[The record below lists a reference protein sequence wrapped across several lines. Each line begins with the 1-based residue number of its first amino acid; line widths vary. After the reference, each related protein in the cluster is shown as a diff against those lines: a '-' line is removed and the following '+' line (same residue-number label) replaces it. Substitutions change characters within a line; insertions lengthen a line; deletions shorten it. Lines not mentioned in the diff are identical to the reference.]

1 LPLCYLCPINRTQW
15 GRTVTDANPFF
26 DIENIN
32 TINLDAL
39 VTKLPGKPWWKT
51 VFDDLQG
58 KYVLAFLASDAVLKE
73 NGINTA
79 LRLAHF
85 LGQGLIET
93 GFLRYAEE
101 NLNYSAEALGRV
113 WPSHFPTAAI
123 QQEYA
128 RKPEKIANRAY
139 ADRMGNGD
147 EASGDGWKY
156 RGRGFIQLT
165 GRNNYERYAEASGVD
180 IVDNPDLLSQDLQA
194 SIAVAAAFF
203 RVNNLLQYADE
214 NNASAVSRGVNRG
227 NPLSSKAAHGEDDR
241 ILWTKEALTLFQ
253 NPDEVK
259 PPREGGVLEV
269 GDRGVLVEEYQGLLV
284 GLDYA
289 TGGVDGIYGTGTKRM
304 VVAFQQEHDLPTTGK
319 IDQATADAID
329 EAVSPDLPTPTNR
342 TNADAAD
349 IQSEGLETAADS
361 DKVGA
366 AGAVAV
372 GAGAIAIG
380 NEILNSG
387 SDEAGEPDPVAPSPT
402 PQPSTTETPTT
413 GTTEVPVPTPAAQ
426 PSDGGINWIT
436 IGILVAIIAVGL
448 FVFIRSRKMKKDQVK
463 AYRDGRIV

>member
-1 LPLCYLCPINRTQW
+1 
-15 GRTVTDANPFF
+15 VTDANPFF

>member
-1 LPLCYLCPINRTQW
+1 MKGIVPRQFAWSLMVALLTFSHINHMQW
-15 GRTVTDANPFF
+15 GRPVSDTQAFF
-26 DIENIN
+26 DIENIS

-51 VFDDLQG
+51 IFNNLQG

-73 NGINTA
+73 NGINTS

-113 WPSHFPTAAI
+113 WPSHFPTLEI
-123 QQEYA
+123 RSEYA

-139 ADRMGNGD
+139 ANRMGNGD

-180 IVDNPDLLSQDLQA
+180 IVNNPDLLSKDLKA

-203 RVNNLLQYADE
+203 RVNNLLTFADAD
-214 NNASAVSRGVNRG
+214 NASAVSRGVNRG
-227 NPLSSKAAHGEDDR
+227 NPNSSKAAHGEDDR
-241 ILWTKEALTLFQ
+241 ILWTKEALKLFQ
-253 NPDEVK
+253 NPVDVK
-259 PPREGGVLEV
+259 PPLDGGVLEV
-269 GDRGVLVEEYQGLLV
+269 GDRGDLVEEYQGLLV

-304 VVAFQQEHDLPTTGK
+304 VVAFQQEHDLPITGK
-319 IDQATADAID
+319 IDRTTAEASAEAI
-329 EAVSPDLPTPTNR
+329 SPDLQAEASR
-342 TNADAAD
+342 T
-349 IQSEGLETAADS
+349 
-361 DKVGA
+361 
-366 AGAVAV
+366 
-372 GAGAIAIG
+372 
-380 NEILNSG
+380 
-387 SDEAGEPDPVAPSPT
+387 
-402 PQPSTTETPTT
+402 
-413 GTTEVPVPTPAAQ
+413 
-426 PSDGGINWIT
+426 
-436 IGILVAIIAVGL
+436 
-448 FVFIRSRKMKKDQVK
+448 
-463 AYRDGRIV
+463 

>member
-1 LPLCYLCPINRTQW
+1 MPLCYLCPINRTQW

>member
-1 LPLCYLCPINRTQW
+1 M
-15 GRTVTDANPFF
+15 TDANPFF